1 VSQPYFF
8 GLIVTTSTGN
18 TDESRRNVI
27 YYTVFLL
34 IILIIGGIFTVLRGW
49 CFGLIGERIVRNIRV
64 SLFEKITTLDISF
77 FDENNTGDL
86 VSRLT
91 SDTAAIQSCLSVNVS
106 IGLRSLAQVLISI
119 IILGLMS
126 WKLTLVL
133 LGIVPILL
141 LVSVGYGRYTKK
153 LSKDYQ
159 DALAAAAESASESM
173 SNARIMRAYSSEEME
188 TSRYKNKIEISYMK
202 G

>member
-1 VSQPYFF
+1 MSQPYFF

-34 IILIIGGIFTVLRGW
+34 IILIIGGIFTVIRGW

-106 IGLRSLAQVLISI
+106 IGLRSLAQVFISI

>member
-1 VSQPYFF
+1 MSQPYFF
-8 GLIVTTSTGN
+8 GLIVTMSTGN

-34 IILIIGGIFTVLRGW
+34 IILIIGGIFTVIRGW
-49 CFGLIGERIVRNIRV
+49 FFGLIGERIVRNIRV

-106 IGLRSLAQVLISI
+106 IGLRSLAQVIISI

-159 DALAAAAESASESM
+159 DALATAAESASESM

-188 TSRYKNKIEISYMK
+188 ASRYKSKIDVSYMK